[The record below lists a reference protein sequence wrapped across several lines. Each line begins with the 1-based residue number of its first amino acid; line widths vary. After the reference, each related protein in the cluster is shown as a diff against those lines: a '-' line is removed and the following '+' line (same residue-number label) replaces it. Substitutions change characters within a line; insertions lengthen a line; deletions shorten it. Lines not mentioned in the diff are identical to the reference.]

1 MKSIILGSLL
11 AFSSMVF
18 ATEYS
23 PEGFH
28 KKFKLVRDEQG
39 KLIEIRS
46 KVIETKFSLKPYLLQ
61 LKEDLIALRDYL
73 NTHKGAEVDQE
84 INEIVDD
91 LYGQGE
97 FKDAE
102 NQGEYV
108 KDAIKVVGRLDV
120 EGLMAAIQEK
130 DVLVQY
136 ENRLTQEM
144 AGLSLNTI
152 ANVNDS
158 KYFYKRAV
166 TYRVVQWALDYA
178 KKQYSNVPLLNTLT
192 YVIVKVEK
200 MIRERRNFHQNMLL
214 HYFENVKESDLGLTK
229 EEMDLVLSSI
239 YESRIAWNNMMES
252 RNAAATWSTYG
263 ANLFYSSVRTANT
276 RVRNMRDMGTE
287 FQDRLNFGFIESS
300 EKGEKV
306 ILNLFN
312 NRHMVSFKPAIA
324 FNYAKPEKVLRTRQ
338 FLGLAQIGLSFI
350 PVSDGIKGLVNDFI
364 DSTYEQQRQTEGA
377 LFGYF
382 ESTGQTEFAKIIKKQ
397 YHNPYDL
404 H

>member
-1 MKSIILGSLL
+1 MKSILLGSLI
-11 AFSSMVF
+11 AFSSMAF
-18 ATEYS
+18 ATEYN

-46 KVIETKFSLKPYLLQ
+46 KVIETKFSIKPYLIQ
-61 LKEDLIALRDYL
+61 LKEDLIALRDYI
-73 NTHKGAEVDQE
+73 NTNKAEVVDAE
-84 INEIVDD
+84 LDEMIDD
-91 LYGQGE
+91 LYGNE
-97 FKDAE
+97 AKSME
-102 NQGEYV
+102 NEGEYI
-108 KDAIKVVGRLDV
+108 KDSIKVVGRLDV
-120 EGLMAAIQEK
+120 EGLMAAIQSK
-130 DVLVQY
+130 DVLTQY
-136 ENRLTQEM
+136 ENKLTQEM

-166 TYRVVQWALDYA
+166 TYRAVQWALDYA
-178 KKQYSNVPLLNTLT
+178 KKQFSNVPLLNTAT
-192 YVIVKVEK
+192 YVIVKIEK
-200 MIRERRNFHQNMLL
+200 MIRERRNFHQNLLL

-263 ANLFYSSVRTANT
+263 ANLFYSSVRAANT

-338 FLGLAQIGLSFI
+338 FLGLGQIGLSFI

-377 LFGYF
+377 LLGYF
-382 ESTGQTEFAKIIKKQ
+382 ESTGQVEFAKIIKKQ